1 MTGVGVRGSRSPPR
15 GCALL
20 SRRVRAHGP
29 RGGGLSHWDSAFLCS
44 GFFLRPSA
52 QVGGLQPQR
61 GVSTRPGEG
70 FASLLAH
77 PHLGLPVSASEGQ
90 GQTRCRRSLRNGV
103 SVVSSRP

>member
-44 GFFLRPSA
+44 GFFLHLSA
-52 QVGGLQPQR
+52 QVGGL
-61 GVSTRPGEG
+61 
-70 FASLLAH
+70 H
-77 PHLGLPVSASEGQ
+77 PSGG
-90 GQTRCRRSLRNGV
+90 CRRGQARGSRRCSLTLT
-103 SVVSSRP
+103 